1 MLEAAV
7 PTLVVRPIG
16 PDELDLFTSFTDAS
30 PLGLKPPLE
39 MYLDGL
45 HRWYRPE
52 WSWVALRDGEVV
64 ARVAF
69 SGPPDAELPV
79 AMGSLEIGTRPDRL
93 ENGLALVRAAYAALT
108 GGGTGDGGRP
118 EYRQFL
124 PVDWD
129 EHAPM
134 RAAVDDRRTVAR
146 LAGLRFL
153 VERVQLRWTAAS
165 GAVLPPRPGRL
176 TFRPAREDAEVLAA
190 VRGTLDGTLD
200 AHARRDVARSGV
212 DTAARAIADEL
223 PGPRSL
229 VRLAYD
235 HAGSCVGITVPGL
248 GPFGPDV
255 AYLGVLPEHRGN
267 GYADDLLLEASHLL
281 AEGGAAEIEAA
292 TDVGNAPMAAAFAR
306 CGYVVVDRLM
316 VHV

>member
-1 MLEAAV
+1 V
-7 PTLVVRPIG
+7 PALVVRPIG
-16 PDELDLFTSFTDAS
+16 PDELDLFTSFADAS
-30 PLGLKPPLE
+30 PLGLKPPLA

-45 HRWYRPE
+45 HTWYRPE
-52 WSWVALRDGEVV
+52 WSWVALGHGQVV

-69 SGPPDAELPV
+69 NGPPDTALPV

-93 ENGLALVRAAYAALT
+93 ETGVALVRTAYAAMT

-124 PVDWD
+124 PVDWR
-129 EHAPM
+129 EHAGM
-134 RAAVDDRRTVAR
+134 RAAVTDRRTVAR

-153 VERVQLRWTAAS
+153 AERVQLRWTAA
-165 GAVLPPRPGRL
+165 GGGLPPRPGRL
-176 TFRPAREDAEVLAA
+176 TFRPVGDDAEVLAV

-200 AHARRDVARSGV
+200 AHARRDLARLGV
-212 DTAARAIADEL
+212 DGAARAIVEEL

-235 HAGSCVGITVPGL
+235 PAGSRVGITVPAL
-248 GPFGPDV
+248 GPWGPDV
-255 AYLGVLPEHRGN
+255 AYVGVLPDHRGN
-267 GYADDLLLEASHLL
+267 GYAGDLLLEASHLL
-281 AEGGAAEIEAA
+281 AEGGATEIEAA
-292 TDVGNAPMAAAFAR
+292 TDVGNAPMAAAFGR